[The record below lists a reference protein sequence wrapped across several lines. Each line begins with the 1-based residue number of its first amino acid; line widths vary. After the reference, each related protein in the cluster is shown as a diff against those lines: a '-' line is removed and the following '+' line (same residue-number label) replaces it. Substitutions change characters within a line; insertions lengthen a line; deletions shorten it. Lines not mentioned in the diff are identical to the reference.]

1 MDKNNPAYLGKLRGN
16 AAGSIYQLYD
26 FGLQPNNDYD
36 RSKFRVSMGYIEYES
51 NFLGMKGPR
60 KLRAIIPKVQNFE
73 DFDMFKFSEEESLSE
88 FAGSNVVRFR
98 NKSPRWNERLK
109 SYALNFGGRVKQAS
123 IKNFILVD
131 DSCSLDEEEKVPSSM
146 VFGKIDENSFALEF
160 THPLSLFQAFGIAMS
175 EFDFKLKCEWSIVFP
190 IIPTLFAH

>member
-1 MDKNNPAYLGKLRGN
+1 
-16 AAGSIYQLYD
+16 
-26 FGLQPNNDYD
+26 
-36 RSKFRVSMGYIEYES
+36 
-51 NFLGMKGPR
+51 
-60 KLRAIIPKVQNFE
+60 
-73 DFDMFKFSEEESLSE
+73 MFKFSEEESLSE

-175 EFDFKLKCEWSIVFP
+175 EFDFKLKCE
-190 IIPTLFAH
+190 